1 MFILLTSKVPNALG
15 YFQDA
20 VDSIFQPSLFEQ
32 YMNELPSKAMQL
44 ALRVLLS
51 ILVFIIGYNLIKL
64 VRKVVHKSMEKGKAD
79 KGVITFIDSF
89 LKVGLYVVLIIV
101 IAELFGFD
109 AAGLSALIA
118 SAGVTVGLAL
128 QGSLSNLA
136 GGILILLTKP
146 FTVGDYIVD
155 SGTGT
160 EGTVKEIQI
169 CYTKLLTADNRLVIL
184 PNGSMANSATT
195 NVTKEKYRRID
206 INVGISYSADID
218 TAKDALMKMLD
229 EDEFVIQKKE
239 KRVAVTN
246 LGNSS
251 VDLIVRFWVEGKNYW
266 DAKFKLTEDTKKTLD
281 KVGISIP
288 FPQLDVHMQKD

>member
-1 MFILLTSKVPNALG
+1 MFLLTSQGAAASNIFL
-15 YFQDA
+15 DA
-20 VDSIFQPSLFEQ
+20 VQDVVKPSLFEQ

-44 ALRVLLS
+44 GIRVLLS
-51 ILVFIIGYNLIKL
+51 ILLFIIGHNLIRL
-64 VRKVVHKSMEKGKAD
+64 IRKVTKASMVKGKAD
-79 KGVITFIDSF
+79 KGVITFVDSF
-89 LKVGLYVVLIIV
+89 IKVGLYIVLVVV
-101 IAELFGFD
+101 IAEVFGFD

-155 SGTGT
+155 SGSGK
-160 EGTVKEIQI
+160 EGVVKEIQI
-169 CYTKLLTADNRLVIL
+169 CYTKLLTVDNQMIII
-184 PNGSMANSATT
+184 PNGTLANSATT

-206 INVGISYSADID
+206 INVGISYGSDID
-218 TAKDALMKMLD
+218 EARKVLLKMLNKD
-229 EDEFVIQKKE
+229 ECVIQDKE
-239 KRVAVTN
+239 KSVLVSN

-266 DAKFKLTEDTKKTLD
+266 DTKFRLTENTKKSLD
-281 KVGISIP
+281 KANITIP
-288 FPQLDVHMQKD
+288 FPQMDVHLDK

>member
-1 MFILLTSKVPNALG
+1 MFLLSASTNAAAQ

-20 VDSIFQPSLFEQ
+20 VDGIFRPSLVEQ
-32 YMNELPSKAMQL
+32 YMEELPSKAMQIG
-44 ALRVLLS
+44 LRVLLS
-51 ILVFIIGYNLIKL
+51 ILLFIIGYNLIKL
-64 VRKVVHKSMEKGKAD
+64 IRKIVRKSMEKAKAD
-79 KGVITFIDSF
+79 KGVMTFIDSF
-89 LKVGLYVVLIIV
+89 IKVALYILLFFL

-136 GGILILLTKP
+136 GGVLILLTKP

-155 SGTGT
+155 AGTGK
-160 EGTVKEIQI
+160 EGIVKEIQI
-169 CYTKLLTADNRLVIL
+169 CYTKLLTADNQLVII
-184 PNGSMANSATT
+184 PNGTLANSATT

-218 TAKDALMKMLD
+218 KARDVLLKMLD
-229 EDEFVIQKKE
+229 EDECVIQKKE
-239 KRVAVTN
+239 KRVVVSN

-251 VDLIVRFWVEGKNYW
+251 VDLIVRFWVETKNYW
-266 DAKFKLTEDTKKTLD
+266 DTKFRITEMTKKTLD
-281 KVGISIP
+281 SANVSIP
-288 FPQLDVHMQKD
+288 FPQVDVHMK

>member
-1 MFILLTSKVPNALG
+1 MLLTSQTTN
-15 YFQDA
+15 YFTEA
-20 VDSIFQPSLFEQ
+20 VEGIIKPGVFEQ
-32 YMNELPSKAMQL
+32 YMDQLPSKAMQIG
-44 ALRVLLS
+44 LRVLLS

-64 VRKVVHKSMEKGKAD
+64 IRKIVRKSMEKAKAD
-79 KGVITFIDSF
+79 KGVMSFIDSF
-89 LKVGLYVVLIIV
+89 LKVALYVVLVIV

-155 SGTGT
+155 AGTGK

-169 CYTKLLTADNRLVIL
+169 CYSKLLTVDNQLIII
-184 PNGSMANSATT
+184 PNGTLANTATT
-195 NVTKEKYRRID
+195 NVTKEKQRRID
-206 INVGISYSADID
+206 INVGISYDSDID
-218 TAKDALMKMLD
+218 KAREVLLKMLD
-229 EDEFVIQKKE
+229 NDECVLQKKE
-239 KRVAVTN
+239 KRVVVSN

-251 VDLIVRFWVEGKNYW
+251 VDLIVRFWVESKDYW
-266 DAKFKLTEDTKKTLD
+266 DTKFRITEETKKTLD
-281 KVGISIP
+281 KSGISIP
-288 FPQLDVHMQKD
+288 FPQMDVHMKKD

>member
-1 MFILLTSKVPNALG
+1 MFILLTSNGNAVAN

-20 VDSIFQPSLFEQ
+20 VDAVIKPSLFEQ
-32 YMNELPSKAMQL
+32 YMDELPSKAMQTT
-44 ALRVLLS
+44 LRVLLA

-64 VRKVVHKSMEKGKAD
+64 IRKITRKSMEKAKAD
-79 KGVITFIDSF
+79 KGVMTFIDSF
-89 LKVGLYVVLIIV
+89 LKVGLYVVLVIV
-101 IAELFGFD
+101 IAELFGYD

-128 QGSLSNLA
+128 QGSLSNMA

-155 SGTGT
+155 SGTGS

-169 CYTKLLTADNRLVIL
+169 CYTKLLTADNRFVIL

-218 TAKDALMKMLD
+218 AAREALLAMLD
-229 EDEFVIQKKE
+229 EDEYVVQKKD
-239 KRVAVTN
+239 KKVYVSN

-266 DAKFKLTEDTKKTLD
+266 DAKFGLTEKTKKTLD
-281 KVGISIP
+281 KAGVSIP